1 MIESEDNL
9 NGAEVAVRDMTGKL
23 LRSEII
29 NNNTLDIPST
39 WSTGIYLVQ
48 IRSNEDI
55 HTQKIM
61 VR

>member
-9 NGAEVAVRDMTGKL
+9 NGAEIAVRDMTGRL
-23 LRSEII
+23 LLSEIV

-48 IRSNEDI
+48 IRSNENI
-55 HTQKIM
+55 HAQKII